1 MVTTEDIIGTWL
13 LVDRGTD
20 DPADAEASLTRY
32 GDDPQGLLI
41 ISKEGWMN
49 AAICWGGRPGLT
61 GDPAWHTDAPDAD
74 RLRAFDTYISY
85 GGRWTLENDTF
96 TTEVDFAL
104 NPSWV
109 GGTQVRG
116 METLPNNGLKLT
128 LARLAGRQSRER
140 LGALETGG
148 NSRLTPAHRHRPV
161 VVGFD
166 ATVVAR

>member
-1 MVTTEDIIGTWL
+1 MVTAKDIGGTWL

-20 DPADAEASLTRY
+20 NPADAEASLARF

-49 AAICWGGRPGLT
+49 AAICRGGRPGLT
-61 GDPAWHTDAPDAD
+61 GDPDWHTDAPDAD
-74 RLRAFDTYISY
+74 RLRAFDTCISC

-116 METLPNNGLKLT
+116 METLPDNGLKLT
-128 LARLAGRQSRER
+128 LSRAWPDGKDVNAWVRWKRVEAAG
-140 LGALETGG
+140 
-148 NSRLTPAHRHRPV
+148 
-161 VVGFD
+161 
-166 ATVVAR
+166 

>member
-1 MVTTEDIIGTWL
+1 
-13 LVDRGTD
+13 
-20 DPADAEASLTRY
+20 
-32 GDDPQGLLI
+32 
-41 ISKEGWMN
+41 MN

-96 TTEVDFAL
+96 TTEVNFAL

-128 LARLAGRQSRER
+128 LSRAWPDGKVVNAWVRWKRVEAAG
-140 LGALETGG
+140 
-148 NSRLTPAHRHRPV
+148 
-161 VVGFD
+161 
-166 ATVVAR
+166 